1 MQTAI
6 AKENLQTKFDF
17 VTLLIGVNN
26 EFRQRDTGEYR
37 NQFRELLQ
45 KAINFANGNLKH
57 VFVISI
63 PDWGVTPFA
72 KQDPHKRTQ
81 EQISSEIDAFNKINL
96 QEANMHEVNYIE
108 ITEDSREAKN
118 DLLLLTSDELH
129 PAGKMYF
136 DWAKK
141 LSEGILNVIRN

>member
-1 MQTAI
+1 M
-6 AKENLQTKFDF
+6 LDF
-17 VTLLIGVNN
+17 LYILL
-26 EFRQRDTGEYR
+26 R
-37 NQFRELLQ
+37 NVIIFPQIWTFYIFFISLF
-45 KAINFANGNLKH
+45 IFIVLKS

-72 KQDPHKRTQ
+72 KQDPRKRTQ

-129 PAGKMYF
+129 P
-136 DWAKK
+136 
-141 LSEGILNVIRN
+141 SGISPR